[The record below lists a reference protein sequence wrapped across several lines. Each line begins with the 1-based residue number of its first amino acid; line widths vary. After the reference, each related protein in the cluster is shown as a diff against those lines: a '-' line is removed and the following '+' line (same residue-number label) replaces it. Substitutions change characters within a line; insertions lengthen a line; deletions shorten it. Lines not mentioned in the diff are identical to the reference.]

1 MRYKQTGIEDL
12 NKRPAYSFDARRER
26 VFDIE
31 TDAYSAVTTREDNAT
46 YFCCVDFSTLIYRGR
61 PPFEMG
67 VMEQLQL
74 YFKDSLKRTTSWS
87 NWDDW
92 V

>member
-1 MRYKQTGIEDL
+1 MRYKQTGIEDP
-12 NKRPAYSFDARRER
+12 NKRPAYSFDAGRER
-26 VFDIE
+26 VFDLE
-31 TDAYSAVTTREDNAT
+31 TDAYSAVTIREDNAK

-61 PPFEMG
+61 PLFEMG
-67 VMEQLQL
+67 AMEQLQL
-74 YFKDSLKRTTSWS
+74 DFKDFLKRTTSWS